1 MANGRLTPRNTSP
14 AFAPKLALLEDFASK
29 NSTTVDAVALACV
42 IKQDF
47 RPVALSGASTA
58 EQLESNAKALALAA
72 RLGPE
77 EVSELSQAMVQ
88 PPEEYWAERSALAW
102 N

>member
-1 MANGRLTPRNTSP
+1 MANGRLTPRNTFP
-14 AFAPKLALLEDFASK
+14 GFAPKLALLEAFATK

-42 IKQDF
+42 IKQGF
-47 RPVALSGASTA
+47 RPVVLSGASTA

-72 RLGPE
+72 RIGTA

-88 PPEEYWAERSALAW
+88 PPDEYWAERSTLAW